1 MTKHHKILL
10 KLSCKNPRKT
20 LADNSGLSP
29 LDRRTGLFI
38 GGHSKQVAQASPDA
52 KITQG
57 AITDDSVSSDEGKKR
72 TAEQEKWNKRCIFI
86 PD

>member
-20 LADNSGLSP
+20 LADNSGLSL

-38 GGHSKQVAQASPDA
+38 GGPSEQVAQASPDA

-57 AITDDSVSSDEGKKR
+57 VILTDDSVSSDEGKKR
-72 TAEQEKWNKRCIFI
+72 TAEQEKWNK
-86 PD
+86 